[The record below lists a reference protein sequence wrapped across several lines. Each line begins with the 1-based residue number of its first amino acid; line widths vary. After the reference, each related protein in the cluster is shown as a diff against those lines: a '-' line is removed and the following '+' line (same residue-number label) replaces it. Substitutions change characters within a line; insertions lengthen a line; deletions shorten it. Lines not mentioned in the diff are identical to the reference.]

1 MNVTFL
7 ITAAALLAPLQEP
20 QPPAP
25 QPPPA
30 PVQGPEGLTPPGED
44 ELVQLFGQVERR
56 MREIDRLL
64 YDASAG
70 RAPGKIE
77 ESGIDKLLQ
86 RGRES
91 SKQVL
96 EDIDRILELA
106 MQRAQEQQQQQSGG
120 GGSGQQQQGEG
131 SSPLDQQRN
140 GQPGGRERTPE
151 GQQEQGEGQGQ
162 NQEPKPE
169 QGDKPQDGQENA
181 GAAENQ
187 EGDGPP
193 ELETEKVAP
202 GGGDDRWG
210 DLPVQVREL
219 FRAQGGGDLPP
230 RYRDWID
237 SYYRRLNQRP

>member
-1 MNVTFL
+1 MNIDFL
-7 ITAAALLAPLQEP
+7 CTAALLLAPLQEP

-25 QPPPA
+25 EPPPA
-30 PVQGPEGLTPPGED
+30 PVQGPEGIAPPGED
-44 ELVQLFGQVERR
+44 EIVKLFGQVERR

-70 RAPGKIE
+70 RAPGAIE
-77 ESGIDKLLQ
+77 ESGIDRLLQ
-86 RGRES
+86 RGREA

-106 MQRAQEQQQQQSGG
+106 MQRAQEQKQQQSSGSGQQDQQQSG
-120 GGSGQQQQGEG
+120 
-131 SSPLDQQRN
+131 SPLDQN
-140 GQPGGRERTPE
+140 KSGTPSGRERTPE
-151 GQQEQGEGQGQ
+151 GQEEGEGEGQKPD
-162 NQEPKPE
+162 PKPQEGE
-169 QGDKPQDGQENA
+169 QPTDGQENA
-181 GAAENQ
+181 GDPENRT
-187 EGDGPP
+187 GDDPA

-237 SYYRRLNQRP
+237 SYYRRLNRRP